1 MVLTDILVSEVLQPR
16 GAYLVEVV
24 ENRLSHLASEL
35 RRERKLKFT
44 SDIKAIREQRE
55 LAFSFALGG
64 MDMHRFASFV
74 RVEIQP
80 PAANRQESAIPV
92 IDNTQSP

>member
-24 ENRLSHLASEL
+24 ENRLSHLASEP

-44 SDIKAIREQRE
+44 SDIKAIGNSQNLHSASPLVAWTCTGSRP
-55 LAFSFALGG
+55 SF
-64 MDMHRFASFV
+64 
-74 RVEIQP
+74 E
-80 PAANRQESAIPV
+80 
-92 IDNTQSP
+92 